1 MATEEKSNKKKIFKK
16 LTIVL
21 WVFFVLGFVGF
32 PVYIWSVSSNVNN
45 WFGELPSYSQLENP
59 EQNLSSILYSADG
72 EILGSYYRDNRTTV
86 SYEELGENL
95 TNALKATEDIRFK
108 SHSGID
114 LRSMLRAAY
123 GVLTFNPQGGG
134 STVTQQLA
142 KNLFDTRI
150 IEDDEKGK
158 LEGVNGMLDQLI
170 YKTKEWILAVR
181 LEKSYTK
188 DEIMA
193 MYFNQVSFGSN
204 TFGIESAS
212 RTFFDKKP
220 NQLRVDEAAVL
231 VGLQKAVTRYNPV
244 RNPENSR
251 QRRNVVM
258 NQMIKYGYLN
268 KAVYDTLA
276 PKPIELTYNVQDQN
290 FGLAQYFREEM
301 KKDLNSITKDLGYD
315 LFADGLRVYTTLD
328 SRMQLYAEQAMDSTM
343 RQVQANFFRSLLD
356 ANGNKREPWIDE
368 NGKVIK
374 GFIDDEEKGVIK
386 RTERYRTLVKRYGKD
401 RDSINYYL
409 NKPVPMKIFTWKGGI
424 DTLLSPMDSLKY
436 YKHFLQAGFMA
447 ANPHTGE
454 IKAWVG
460 GIDYEYFKFDHV
472 RQSKRQAGSLFKP
485 FLYTTAVEQ
494 GYSPCFEFIDQPITI
509 KIPGQSKPWAPQ
521 NSEDRFSGE
530 RMTMKL
536 AMAKSVNSISARV
549 MDIVK
554 PQKVADMANRLG
566 VESEVGPYY
575 SIALGTVDV
584 SLYEMVS
591 AFGTFANKGTHIE
604 AHYVTRIE
612 DRFGNI
618 IWSKV
623 PQKKQAISEEVAY
636 VMLNMLQETTKRGSG
651 AKLATEYNITNPS
664 QSENEVGSKTGT
676 TQNASDGWFIGVT
689 TDLVAGAW
697 VGGDDRAV
705 HFSYWP
711 SGQGA
716 RTALPIV
723 GRFFQKVYKDTTLNI
738 RKAKF
743 PKPANLSLEIDC
755 QRFADIL
762 DSQDNV
768 RSDSTIYDPEIY

>member
-1 MATEEKSNKKKIFKK
+1 MATAEKSNHKRIFKK
-16 LTIVL
+16 LTIIL

-32 PVYIWSVSSNVNN
+32 PVYIWSVSSNVGN
-45 WFGELPSYSQLENP
+45 WFGELPSYKQLENP

-86 SYEELGENL
+86 TYDELGENL
-95 TNALKATEDIRFK
+95 INALKATEDIRFEG
-108 SHSGID
+108 HSGID
-114 LRSMLRAAY
+114 LRSMIRAAY

-142 KNLFDTRI
+142 KNLFETRV
-150 IEDDEKGK
+150 IEEDEKGQ
-158 LEGVNGMLDQLI
+158 LEGINRLLDQLI

-188 DEIMA
+188 QEIMA
-193 MYFNQVSFGSN
+193 MYFNQVTFGSN
-204 TFGIESAS
+204 TFGIESAAK
-212 RTFFDKKP
+212 TFFNKKP
-220 NQLRVDEAAVL
+220 IDLNVEEAAVL

-258 NQMIKYGYLN
+258 NQMIKYGYLD
-268 KAVYDTLA
+268 KSVYDTLA
-276 PKPIELTYNVQDQN
+276 PKAIALDYNVQDQN

-301 KKDLNSITKDLGYD
+301 KKDLNKITKDLGYD

-343 RQVQANFFRSLLD
+343 RQVQANFWNSLKE
-356 ANGNKREPWIDE
+356 ANGSRREPWIDSD
-368 NGKVIK
+368 GKVIK
-374 GFIDDEEKGVIK
+374 GFIEAEVLP
-386 RTERYRTLVKRYGKD
+386 RTERYRALVNQYGSNK
-401 RDSINYYL
+401 DSINYYL
-409 NKPVPMKIFTWKGGI
+409 NKPVPMRVFSWKGAI
-424 DTLLSPMDSLKY
+424 DTLMSPMDSLKY

-447 ANPHTGE
+447 ANPHSGE

-472 RQSKRQAGSLFKP
+472 RQGKRQAGSLFKP
-485 FLYTTAVEQ
+485 FLYTTAIEQ

-509 KIPGQSKPWAPQ
+509 KIPGQAKPWAPQ
-521 NSEDRFSGE
+521 NAEDRFSGE

-566 VESEVGPYY
+566 IESQIDPYY
-575 SIALGTVDV
+575 AIALGTVDV
-584 SLYEMVS
+584 SLHEIVS

-604 AHYVTRIE
+604 AHYVTKIE
-612 DRFGNI
+612 DRFGNV

-623 PQKKQAISEEVAY
+623 PQKKQAISEDVAY
-636 VMLNMLQETTKRGSG
+636 VMLNMLQETTRRGSG
-651 AKLATEYNITNPS
+651 TRLWSEYGITNYN
-664 QSENEVGSKTGT
+664 QSENEIGAKTGT
-676 TQNASDGWFIGVT
+676 TQNASDGWFVGVT

-705 HFSYWP
+705 HFRYWP
-711 SGQGA
+711 DGQGA

-723 GRFFQKVYKDTTLNI
+723 GRFFEKVYKDTTLNI
-738 RKAKF
+738 KKAKF

-755 QRFADIL
+755 QRFTDIL
-762 DSQDNV
+762 SPQDTS

>member
-1 MATEEKSNKKKIFKK
+1 MAQEEKKQKKKGLKIITRF
-16 LTIVL
+16 V
-21 WVFFVLGFVGF
+21 WVAFVLVLVGF
-32 PVYIWSVSSNVNN
+32 PVYIWSVSTNVNN

-59 EQNLSSILYSADG
+59 DQNLSSLLYSADG
-72 EILGSYYRDNRTTV
+72 QILGSYYRDNRTTV
-86 SYEELGENL
+86 SYNDLGENL
-95 TNALKATEDIRFK
+95 INALTSTEDIRFR

-114 LRSMLRAAY
+114 LRSMIRAAY
-123 GVLTFNPQGGG
+123 GVITFNPQGGG

-142 KNLFDTRI
+142 KNLFDTRVGTV
-150 IEDDEKGK
+150 EEKGT
-158 LEGVNGMLDQLI
+158 LDGINRTLDQLI

-193 MYFNQVSFGSN
+193 MYFNQVSFGNN

-212 RTFFDKKP
+212 RAFFNKKP
-220 NQLRVDEAAVL
+220 NQLAVEEAAVL

-258 NQMIKYGYLN
+258 SQMIKYGFLE
-268 KAVYDTLA
+268 KQQYDTLA
-276 PKPIELTYNVQDQN
+276 PKEIVLDYNMQDQN

-301 KKDLNSITKDLGYD
+301 KKDLNRLTKDMGYD

-328 SRMQLYAEQAMDSTM
+328 SRMQRYAEEAMDSTM
-343 RQVQANFFRSLLD
+343 RQVQSKFFRSLRESD
-356 ANGNKREPWIDE
+356 GEKREPWID
-368 NGKVIK
+368 GDGRVIK
-374 GFIDDEEKGVIK
+374 GFIEESVLP
-386 RTERYRTLVKRYGKD
+386 RTERYRTLLKRYGKD
-401 RDSINYYL
+401 KDSINYHL
-409 NKPVPMKIFTWKGGI
+409 NKKLPMRIFSWKGAI
-424 DTLLSPMDSLKY
+424 DTLMSPLDSLKY

-472 RQSKRQAGSLFKP
+472 RQGKRQAGSLFKP
-485 FLYTTAVEQ
+485 FLYATAVEQ

-509 KIPGQSKPWAPQ
+509 PIPGQSKPWAPQ
-521 NSEDRFSGE
+521 NAENNFSGDK
-530 RMTMKL
+530 MTMKV

-549 MDIVK
+549 MEIVK
-554 PQKVADMANRLG
+554 PQKVAEMANRLG
-566 VESEVGPYY
+566 IESEIQPYY
-575 SIALGTVDV
+575 SIALGTPDV
-584 SLYEMVS
+584 SLHEMVS

-623 PQKKQAISEEVAY
+623 PQKKQAISEDVAY
-636 VMLNMLQETTKRGSG
+636 VMLNMMQETTKQGSG
-651 AKLATEYNITNPS
+651 ARLWTEYELTNYS
-664 QSENEVGSKTGT
+664 QTENEIGAKTGT
-676 TQNASDGWFIGVT
+676 TQNASDGWFVAVT
-689 TDLVAGAW
+689 ANLVAGAW

-705 HFSYWP
+705 HFKYWP
-711 SGQGA
+711 DGQGA

-723 GRFFQKVYKDTTLNI
+723 GRFFEKVYKDKSLGI
-738 RKAKF
+738 EKALF
-743 PKPANLSLEIDC
+743 PKPAKMSLEIDC
-755 QRFADIL
+755 RRFSSIL
-762 DSQDNV
+762 EDGSGASN
-768 RSDSTIYDPEIY
+768 DSTIYNPEIY

>member
-1 MATEEKSNKKKIFKK
+1 MATAEKSNYKRIFKK
-16 LTIVL
+16 LTIIL

-32 PVYIWSVSSNVNN
+32 PVYIWSVSSNVGN
-45 WFGELPSYSQLENP
+45 WFGELPSYKQLENP

-86 SYEELGENL
+86 TYDELGENL
-95 TNALKATEDIRFK
+95 INALKATEDIRFEG
-108 SHSGID
+108 HSGID
-114 LRSMLRAAY
+114 LRSMIRAAY

-142 KNLFDTRI
+142 KNLFETRV
-150 IEDDEKGK
+150 IEEDEKGQ
-158 LEGVNGMLDQLI
+158 LEGINRLLDQLI

-188 DEIMA
+188 QEIMA
-193 MYFNQVSFGSN
+193 MYFNQVTFGSN
-204 TFGIESAS
+204 TFGIESAAK
-212 RTFFDKKP
+212 TFFNKKP
-220 NQLRVDEAAVL
+220 IDLNVEEAAVL

-258 NQMIKYGYLN
+258 SQMIKYGYLD
-268 KAVYDTLA
+268 KSVYDTLA
-276 PKPIELTYNVQDQN
+276 PKAIALDYNVQDQN

-301 KKDLNSITKDLGYD
+301 KKDLNKITKDLGYD

-343 RQVQANFFRSLLD
+343 RQVQANFWNSLKE
-356 ANGNKREPWIDE
+356 ANGSRREPWIDSD
-368 NGKVIK
+368 GKVIK
-374 GFIDDEEKGVIK
+374 GFIEAEVLP
-386 RTERYRTLVKRYGKD
+386 RTERYRSLVSQYGSNK
-401 RDSINYYL
+401 DSINYYL
-409 NKPVPMKIFTWKGGI
+409 NKPVPMRVFSWKGAI
-424 DTLLSPMDSLKY
+424 DTLMSPMDSLKY

-447 ANPHTGE
+447 ANPHSGE

-472 RQSKRQAGSLFKP
+472 RQGKRQAGSLFKP
-485 FLYTTAVEQ
+485 FLYTAAIEQ

-509 KIPGQSKPWAPQ
+509 KIPGQAKPWAPQ
-521 NSEDRFSGE
+521 NAEDRFSGE

-566 VESEVGPYY
+566 IESQIDPYY
-575 SIALGTVDV
+575 AIALGTVDV
-584 SLYEMVS
+584 SLHEIVS

-604 AHYVTRIE
+604 AHYVTKIE
-612 DRFGNI
+612 DRFGNV

-623 PQKKQAISEEVAY
+623 PQKKQAISEDVAY

-651 AKLATEYNITNPS
+651 TRLWSEYGVTNYN
-664 QSENEVGSKTGT
+664 QSENEIGAKTGT
-676 TQNASDGWFIGVT
+676 TQNASDGWFVGVT
-689 TDLVAGAW
+689 ADLVAGAW

-705 HFSYWP
+705 HFRYWP
-711 SGQGA
+711 DGQGA

-723 GRFFQKVYKDTTLNI
+723 GRFFEKVYKDTSLNI

-743 PKPANLSLEIDC
+743 PRPANLSLEIDC
-755 QRFADIL
+755 QRFTDIL
-762 DSQDNV
+762 SPQDTS

>member
-1 MATEEKSNKKKIFKK
+1 MATAEKSNHKRIFKK
-16 LTIVL
+16 LTIIL
-21 WVFFVLGFVGF
+21 WVFFVLGFIGF
-32 PVYIWSVSSNVNN
+32 PVYIWSVSSNVGN
-45 WFGELPSYSQLENP
+45 WFGELPSYKQLENP

-86 SYEELGENL
+86 TYDELGENL
-95 TNALKATEDIRFK
+95 INALKATEDIRFEG
-108 SHSGID
+108 HSGID
-114 LRSMLRAAY
+114 LRSMIRAAY

-142 KNLFDTRI
+142 KNLFETRV
-150 IEDDEKGK
+150 IEDDEKGQ
-158 LEGVNGMLDQLI
+158 LEGINRLLDQLI

-188 DEIMA
+188 QEIMA
-193 MYFNQVSFGSN
+193 MYFNQVTFGSN
-204 TFGIESAS
+204 TFGIESAAK
-212 RTFFDKKP
+212 TFFNKKP
-220 NQLRVDEAAVL
+220 IDLNVEEAAVL

-258 NQMIKYGYLN
+258 NQMIKYGYLD

-276 PKPIELTYNVQDQN
+276 PKAIALDYNVQDQN

-301 KKDLNSITKDLGYD
+301 KKDLNKITKDLGYD

-343 RQVQANFFRSLLD
+343 RQVQANFWNSLKE
-356 ANGNKREPWIDE
+356 ANGSRREPWIDSD
-368 NGKVIK
+368 GKVIK
-374 GFIDDEEKGVIK
+374 GFIEAEVLP
-386 RTERYRTLVKRYGKD
+386 RTERYRALVNQYGSNK
-401 RDSINYYL
+401 DSINYYL
-409 NKPVPMKIFTWKGGI
+409 NKPVPMRVFSWKGAI
-424 DTLLSPMDSLKY
+424 DTLMSPMDSLKY

-447 ANPHTGE
+447 ANPHSGE

-472 RQSKRQAGSLFKP
+472 RQGKRQAGSLFKP
-485 FLYTTAVEQ
+485 FLYTTAIEQ

-509 KIPGQSKPWAPQ
+509 KIPGQAKPWAPQ
-521 NSEDRFSGE
+521 NAEDRFSGE

-566 VESEVGPYY
+566 IESQIDPYY
-575 SIALGTVDV
+575 AIALGTVDV
-584 SLYEMVS
+584 SLHEIVS

-604 AHYVTRIE
+604 AHYVTKIE
-612 DRFGNI
+612 DRFGNV

-623 PQKKQAISEEVAY
+623 PQKKQAISEDVAY
-636 VMLNMLQETTKRGSG
+636 VMLNMLQETTRRGSG
-651 AKLATEYNITNPS
+651 TRLWSEYGITNYN
-664 QSENEVGSKTGT
+664 QSENEIGAKTGT
-676 TQNASDGWFIGVT
+676 TQNASDGWFVGVT

-705 HFSYWP
+705 HFRYWP
-711 SGQGA
+711 DGQGA

-755 QRFADIL
+755 QRFTDIL
-762 DSQDNV
+762 SPQDTSL
-768 RSDSTIYDPEIY
+768 SDSTIYDPEIY